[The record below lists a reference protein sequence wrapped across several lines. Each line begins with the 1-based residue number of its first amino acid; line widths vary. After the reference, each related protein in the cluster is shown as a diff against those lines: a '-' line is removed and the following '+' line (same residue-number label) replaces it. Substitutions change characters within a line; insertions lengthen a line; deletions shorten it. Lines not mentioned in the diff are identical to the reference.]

1 MKKIK
6 LMADYQCYSLWLN
19 SDDEVGN
26 INPNTLPISNMLK
39 NELNSWS
46 DKYDE
51 TLNLD
56 DPLASGFA
64 TIEEEMVFKEMGL
77 SLKEKLQ
84 MELGDDYEVIYQ
96 Q

>member
-6 LMADYQCYSLWLN
+6 LMADYQCYPLWLN
-19 SDDEVGN
+19 SNDAVGN
-26 INPNTLPISNMLK
+26 INPNTLPISNVLK
-39 NELNSWS
+39 NELNNWS

-56 DPLASGFA
+56 DPLTSGFA
-64 TIEEEMVFKEMGL
+64 TPEEEMVFNEMGQ

-84 MELGDDYEVIYQ
+84 AELGDDYEVTYQ

>member
-6 LMADYQCYSLWLN
+6 LMADYQCYPLWLN
-19 SDDEVGN
+19 SDDAFGN
-26 INPNTLPISNMLK
+26 IDPNSLPISNVLK

-56 DPLASGFA
+56 DPLTSGFA
-64 TIEEEMVFKEMGL
+64 TLDDERVFRKMGQ

-84 MELGDDYEVIYQ
+84 MKLGDDYEVIYQ